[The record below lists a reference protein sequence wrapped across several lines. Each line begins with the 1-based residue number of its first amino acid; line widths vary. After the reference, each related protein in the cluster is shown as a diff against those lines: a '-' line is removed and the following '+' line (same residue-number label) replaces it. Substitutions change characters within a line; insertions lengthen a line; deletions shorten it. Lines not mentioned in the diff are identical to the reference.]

1 MPEDSKK
8 YWTGVGSRSTP
19 EHILK
24 IMRAV
29 AHKLAVKGYTLRS
42 GGADGADIAFEYGS
56 DDVNGS
62 KEIYISWDNPKST
75 HGRIYY
81 HNNRDVFKLD
91 LSPKKEDAMI
101 LASEIHPAWDRCSQA
116 AQKLHARNMFQVLG
130 YRLDKP
136 SSFLICYAIP
146 QGDSVKGGTRT
157 AFECARRH
165 GIPVFNMYEKDVQ
178 ERFIKYLD
186 K

>member
-1 MPEDSKK
+1 MVKFYS
-8 YWTGVGSRSTP
+8 GVGSRDTP
-19 EHILK
+19 QDILILQRK
-24 IMRAV
+24 V
-29 AHKLAVKGYTLRS
+29 AAKLAKEGYTLRS
-42 GGADGADIAFEYGS
+42 GGADGSDIYFEYGS
-56 DDVNGS
+56 DDINGS

-116 AQKLHARNMFQVLG
+116 AQKLHSRNMFQVLG
-130 YRLDKP
+130 YRLDTP
-136 SSFLICYAIP
+136 SKFLICYAIP
-146 QGDSVKGGTRT
+146 QGGSVKGGTRS
-157 AFECARRH
+157 AFECAKKH
-165 GIPVFNMYEKDVQ
+165 GIPVFNMYREDVQ